1 MNANENKEMGK
12 TLTESAARQGSVRV
26 PNPNSDAFQTRIR
39 ALIKAVGSVAEVS
52 RKCGIPESTVKKWA
66 DGISDPSRERC
77 VALALGTGASVLW
90 IVTGEGPMWA
100 SEAASHSASQPSRPD
115 IGTLRAAVEVLER
128 ALADVDATTD
138 AAGRAELLV
147 AIYELLEQGS
157 ALDAAQRVV
166 ATMLRAAS
174 RATGATSNRGK

>member
-1 MNANENKEMGK
+1 MNANKNKEMSA
-12 TLTESAARQGSVRV
+12 TLTEGDGGQGTVKVQNS
-26 PNPNSDAFQTRIR
+26 NSDAFQQRVK
-39 ALIKAVGSVAEVS
+39 ALIRAVGSVAEVS
-52 RKCGIPESTVKKWA
+52 RKCGIPESTVKKWS

-77 VALALGTGASVLW
+77 VALAMGTGASILW

-100 SEAASHSASQPSRPD
+100 SEAASDKASQPSRPD
-115 IGTLRAAVEVLER
+115 LGTLRAAAEVLER

-147 AIYELLEQGS
+147 AIYDLLEHGS

-174 RATGATSNRGK
+174 RATGAISKQG